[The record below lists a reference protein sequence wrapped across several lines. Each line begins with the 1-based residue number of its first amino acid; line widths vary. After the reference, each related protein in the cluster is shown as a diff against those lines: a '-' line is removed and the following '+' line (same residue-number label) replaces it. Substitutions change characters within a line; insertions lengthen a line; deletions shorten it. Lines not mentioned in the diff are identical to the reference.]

1 MNEILDYLEPV
12 TIKAGEAVFFD
23 QSIIHFSPPNFSSDK
38 RIVTNTYFTH
48 QSAEYRTFYWDKDQF
63 GNQVEAFKQDEN
75 FMIDFDQFGEN
86 IRNKPKVGQSLGLF
100 PYDFPK
106 INEQFL
112 KENFKKTNAR
122 QLIKSVENAFVLSNM
137 GSEKELKPKG
147 IFNRLKK
154 ILFHA

>member
-1 MNEILDYLEPV
+1 
-12 TIKAGEAVFFD
+12 
-23 QSIIHFSPPNFSSDK
+23 
-38 RIVTNTYFTH
+38 
-48 QSAEYRTFYWDKDQF
+48 
-63 GNQVEAFKQDEN
+63 
-75 FMIDFDQFGEN
+75 MIDFDQFGEN